1 MPLADVERY
10 VARRFAESERAR
22 ALAFLDG
29 PLIHDGTPASPRLV
43 RSAAVAS
50 GGSLQKLSYYVEM
63 LKQDWRDVIVAGEY
77 APGPKPNVRVRDLSQ
92 PIGDDA

>member
-1 MPLADVERY
+1 LAL
-10 VARRFAESERAR
+10 
-22 ALAFLDG
+22 LAA
-29 PLIHDGTPASPRLV
+29 PVIHDGSLASPRLV

-50 GGSLQKLSYYVEM
+50 GGSLQRLSLYIEM

-77 APGPKPNVRVRDLSQ
+77 EPGAAPKMRVRDLSQ

>member
-1 MPLADVERY
+1 VPIADVERY
-10 VARRFAESERAR
+10 VARRFAESERTR
-22 ALAFLDG
+22 ALALLDG
-29 PLIHDGTPASPRLV
+29 PVIHDGTPASPRLV

-50 GGSLQKLSYYVEM
+50 GGSLQWLSYYIEM

-77 APGPKPNVRVRDLSQ
+77 APGPKPHARIRDLSQ